1 MGRPVTVARL
11 SPARFGIAYVA
22 VLIAIGVLDAVW
34 LGVIT
39 RDFYKREMGSLMA
52 ESFRVVPAALFYL
65 LYPLAV
71 VYLVL
76 MSRPAGWVEAV
87 LRSAVLGL
95 AAYGAYDLTGL
106 AIVRGWPVSLSLLD
120 WAYGGVVT
128 AVAGAAGYAATWA
141 RA

>member
-34 LGVIT
+34 LGVII

-106 AIVRGWPVSLSLLD
+106 AIVRGWPV
-120 WAYGGVVT
+120 
-128 AVAGAAGYAATWA
+128 
-141 RA
+141 R